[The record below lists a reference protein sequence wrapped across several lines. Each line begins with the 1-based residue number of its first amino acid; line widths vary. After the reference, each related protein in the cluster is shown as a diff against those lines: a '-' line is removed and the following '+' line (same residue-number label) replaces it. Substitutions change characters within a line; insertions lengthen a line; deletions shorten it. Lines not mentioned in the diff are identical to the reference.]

1 MKHCAI
7 CHSADR
13 YGSSAPP
20 LIPLTLGK
28 YGKMRVERIIAEG
41 LPATNMPSYRG
52 VIDTG
57 GIKAIVD
64 YLFTPAPPP
73 VWTEREMLKTLRV
86 VATPMDKPVHG
97 HDLSNLFMVVEG
109 GRGEVCIMEGKGFTL
124 LDRVKVGRIHG
135 GPKFDYTFHYAY
147 MVSRDGWIVK
157 YDLYGLKEIARIR
170 AGINTRNIAVSDDGR
185 LIAVAN
191 YLPAGIVLIDTE
203 SMKPI
208 KTITGTGRIGAVY
221 NMKGKGLFIA
231 LPRGRAEFF
240 LIDYSQRGLKIKR
253 VRIPVSFDDVFME
266 PRGRYLVGTSRDKD
280 SMVVFD
286 MLEGRVVREFHIDG
300 MPHLASAA
308 LWKADNTVYAAI
320 PHIRKPVLTIMR
332 LYDWKVVKTVRLKGA
347 GFFAR
352 THRGT
357 DYIWVDTN
365 TDTIQ
370 LIDRKSLEVKKELV
384 PEQGRKAM
392 HIEFTKDGRY
402 ALISIWE
409 KEGAV
414 VIYDTETLKPVK
426 VLPFSKPVGK
436 YNATNKTHIL

>member
-1 MKHCAI
+1 MKHCAT

-28 YGKMRVERIIAEG
+28 HGKLRVEKIIADG

-52 VIDTG
+52 AIDAR

-64 YLFTPAPPP
+64 YIFSPAAPP
-73 VWTEREMLKTLRV
+73 VWTIKEMLKTHRV
-86 VATPMDKPVHG
+86 SSTPSSRPVHG
-97 HDLSNLFMVVEG
+97 HDLSNLFLVVEG
-109 GRGEVCIMEGKGFTL
+109 GKGEVCVMEGKGFNV
-124 LDRVKVGRIHG
+124 LDRVKVGKIHG
-135 GPKFDYTFHYAY
+135 GPKFDYSFRYAY

-185 LIAVAN
+185 MLAVAN
-191 YLPAGIVLIDTE
+191 YLPQGVVLIDTE
-203 SMKPI
+203 SMKPV
-208 KTITGTGRIGAVY
+208 KMLTSTGRIGAVY
-221 NMKGKGLFIA
+221 NMKGKKLFIA
-231 LPRGRAEFF
+231 LPRGREEFF
-240 LIDYSQRGLKIKR
+240 LIDYSGKGVRVKR
-253 VRIPVSFDDVFME
+253 VGIPVSFDDVFME
-266 PRGRYLVGTSRDKD
+266 PGGRYLVGTSRDKEK
-280 SMVVFD
+280 MVVFD
-286 MLEGRVVREFHIDG
+286 MISGMVSREFRVDG

-308 LWKADNTVYAAI
+308 LWKDGSTIYAAI
-320 PHIRKPVLTIMR
+320 PHIKKPVLTIMR
-332 LYDWKVVKTVRLKGA
+332 LYDWKVVKTVKLKGA

-352 THRGT
+352 THPGT

-370 LIDRKSLEVKKELV
+370 LIDRKSLEIKREIT
-384 PEQGRKAM
+384 PERGRRAM

-414 VIYDTETLKPVK
+414 VIYDTERLKPVK
-426 VLPFSKPVGK
+426 VLPFSRPVGK
-436 YNATNKTHIL
+436 YNATNKTHIM